1 MTRLTMRMTTEAEH
15 RIPGTFLDQ
24 KGTLGSDV
32 WVMKFT
38 VFSLT
43 CFNCIK
49 KYFHDIVIGIIIKR
63 IGLVLVR
70 GILVWDVLLLG

>member
-43 CFNCIK
+43 CFNCK
-49 KYFHDIVIGIIIKR
+49 EKYIFMT
-63 IGLVLVR
+63 
-70 GILVWDVLLLG
+70 